1 MNSFQIARSSVNQ
14 RQKTVSSK
22 KNSSKKHDAA
32 RKSNS
37 RPLSPPAKGYHSTA
51 RNNSERKLAGGL
63 VRVGVSRLDSN
74 VQSPVQT
81 KLENSTKN
89 LDSAH
94 NRSQK
99 SQSS

>member
-1 MNSFQIARSSVNQ
+1 M
-14 RQKTVSSK
+14 K
-22 KNSSKKHDAA
+22 KQDAA
-32 RKSNS
+32 GKSNS
-37 RPLSPPAKGYHSTA
+37 RPLSPPAKGYHSTV